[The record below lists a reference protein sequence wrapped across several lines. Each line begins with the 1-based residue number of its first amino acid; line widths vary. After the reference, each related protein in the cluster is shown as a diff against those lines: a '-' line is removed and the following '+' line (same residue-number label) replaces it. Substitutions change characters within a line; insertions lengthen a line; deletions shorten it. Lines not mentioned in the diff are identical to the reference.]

1 MGDAMSGGGTAALT
15 KYEQLIT
22 DEMASYNE
30 KWYSRSGPATPG
42 SQTEVFRKSVPTEP
56 SDFSETFRA
65 EQLGS
70 IFTSD
75 KIVLPMMG
83 PYNSNHLFR
92 DSQKETKIPVY
103 SDDKYTVLHPL
114 GEPGLH
120 LGPGHGS
127 KVSHLMIVKHSLD
140 GPITFNEMLP
150 STMEEVQDLKT
161 RMEIMNKVVQNF
173 KDNESLYRCGPK
185 VVAKANELRIDGLT
199 GIRDFLAMVIAR
211 MPEEERLGRPGYK
224 LMNKDNVDVS
234 TDEAQVRGLLNDVY
248 ESSVLSPFIAIQP
261 PSENSQLLS
270 HMHCFMVSSE
280 PEGMVDTYRRCD
292 TILAI
297 KEKHI
302 SLADRVRGYPTQE
315 EQEDDNGGFI
325 IKTPLRKFLL
335 GVPVEQLEAHAQAE
349 AQVRA
354 QTEAESDKGE
364 LTRQSTRVS

>member
-1 MGDAMSGGGTAALT
+1 MGNAMSGGGAGGGAGGGSMT

-22 DEMASYNE
+22 DEMASYHE
-30 KWYSRSGPATPG
+30 KWNSRSGPGVTPG

-56 SDFSETFRA
+56 ADFSETFRA
-65 EQLGS
+65 EQLAS
-70 IFTSD
+70 IFTSE

-103 SDDKYTVLHPL
+103 SDDNYTVLHPL

-173 KDNESLYRCGPK
+173 KDNESLYTCGPK
-185 VVAKANELRIDGLT
+185 VVAKANELRICGLT

-234 TDEAQVRGLLNDVY
+234 TDEPQVRGLLNEVY
-248 ESSVLSPFIAIQP
+248 GNETLKPFMAIQP

-270 HMHCFMVSSE
+270 HIHCFMIEEV
-280 PEGMVDTYRRCD
+280 PECMTDTYRDC
-292 TILAI
+292 TLILKYK
-297 KEKHI
+297 KENMPNDE
-302 SLADRVRGYPTQE
+302 SGGE
-315 EQEDDNGGFI
+315 EVGGMRAQSSEVMGVIAALDESEEEDDGC
-325 IKTPLRKFLL
+325 
-335 GVPVEQLEAHAQAE
+335 
-349 AQVRA
+349 
-354 QTEAESDKGE
+354 E
-364 LTRQSTRVS
+364 LSRQSTRAGGR